1 LLTVNL
7 SDGGLDFRDID
18 VYAMRVGGLLEP
30 EREREGLLRDVGL
43 SGPSTIGC

>member
-1 LLTVNL
+1 LLTINL

-30 EREREGLLRDVGL
+30 EREGLLRDVGL